1 MNIMS
6 LHSYILMTSRFKC
19 FSSSW
24 FDHSIKNR
32 ESYLHHDNFNMFLL
46 IVIVQITNFL
56 SYPLQFNLCLFLFND
71 LLILTGFSYGDL
83 SLWGNGFS
91 IRTILYTRYIVCSIG
106 LGINL
111 WFSSSCEFHFFLT
124 KRIHYYDPK
133 YFKSLVL
140 AC

>member
-24 FDHSIKNR
+24 FVHSIKNR

-56 SYPLQFNLCLFLFND
+56 SYPLQFNLCLFSFND

-83 SLWGNGFS
+83 CFWVNGFS
-91 IRTILYTRYIVCSIG
+91 IRKILYTWYLGCSIG
-106 LGINL
+106 YTVISINIYFYNL
-111 WFSSSCEFHFFLT
+111 MNFISSHKTYSIL
-124 KRIHYYDPK
+124 
-133 YFKSLVL
+133 
-140 AC
+140 